1 MNNANYWQANNILT
15 LSNDLSQLKLE
26 MILWFLLLK
35 RTISNPAARD
45 YSPCIVEDGG
55 TVEIAASTGTYVGLR
70 QGCEINE
77 QMKYWNEFR

>member
-1 MNNANYWQANNILT
+1 
-15 LSNDLSQLKLE
+15 

-35 RTISNPAARD
+35 RTISNPAERD

-55 TVEIAASTGTYVGLR
+55 TVEISASTGTYVGLR

-77 QMKYWNEFR
+77 KMKYWNEFR

>member
-1 MNNANYWQANNILT
+1 
-15 LSNDLSQLKLE
+15 
-26 MILWFLLLK
+26 MILCFLLLK

-45 YSPCIVEDGG
+45 YYPCIVEDEG